1 MPNWDV
7 ELGTVAGAVFWP
19 VSITYVSHIKFRL
32 KLSLMRLSVDC
43 PQILAEVCVYVFVCV
58 CVCVCVSFRIGS
70 NFDCIM
76 QEGFNRTSLQGA
88 I

>member
-1 MPNWDV
+1 MPNCDV

-19 VSITYVSHIKFRL
+19 VSITYVSHLKFRL

-43 PQILAEVCVYVFVCV
+43 PQILAEFCA

-70 NFDCIM
+70 NFVCIM